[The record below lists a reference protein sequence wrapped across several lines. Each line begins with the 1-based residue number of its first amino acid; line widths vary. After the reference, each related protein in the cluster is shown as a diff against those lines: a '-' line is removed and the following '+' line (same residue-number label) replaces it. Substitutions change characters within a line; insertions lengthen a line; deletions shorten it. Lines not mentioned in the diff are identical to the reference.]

1 MPFFLDILVRGD
13 GIVHVFLSPIILI
26 GPRVGNYPHFFIFW
40 GVMQGVKNKEASG
53 LLLLEEARGD
63 GKKVYGAA

>member
-1 MPFFLDILVRGD
+1 
-13 GIVHVFLSPIILI
+13 VFLSPIILI